1 MVKEKIFRGNKMTF
15 KKTIS
20 LLGLFLVISFIYT
33 LPMLR
38 LTSPHFQLL
47 QGDDLAFHFMR
58 TFSMT
63 DQLKEMGYPTG
74 VGNFS
79 PFQYAYG
86 VNLFYPYETTVLP
99 LALLTMAVGNI
110 FKGYYLYVLLLTFL
124 TLLSAY
130 YGMRYFLK
138 LQLLPLSDKG
148 MKIAPFIFAVVYS
161 FSQYRLVNIFMRTAL
176 GEGAA
181 FVFLPL
187 IMAGFFS
194 LFFDQGKKK
203 SWLIF
208 GMAGLIYTHFVS
220 SLLVVLFLV
229 ICLLLLIPKWSV
241 TVWKQL
247 IFSGAMAAL
256 LSAFCLVPMLE
267 QMQHLDITGAYQASL
282 VEGAQMTGSLAYLF
296 SFVSP
301 EKYSYYTVGIFILIP
316 YLGSLLLFFLP
327 GKKNL
332 FRNKFG
338 FLLLIMTGL
347 LIFMTTNVFPWDYL
361 EDSFIQIIQFPFR
374 LNLLATLLGAVCGSL
389 FFAEV
394 LTAFSKHSGLL
405 ITVSLLLYLA
415 TPLVVSQYLTI
426 QKIMEKYTTATD
438 LQKDGYYNE
447 VSLSM
452 FDYLPKI
459 ADPYE
464 YLNKQ
469 GKINQEKTT
478 IDYTM
483 TGNRAKVNT
492 EKIVANSTVELPL
505 AGYKGVT
512 VKDSDGKDLSFK
524 VAKNGKIRLTK
535 FPKDKFVTVIYQAT
549 LLYKVSFFVSAATLI
564 FLPIILKF
572 RNTRGSK

>member
-1 MVKEKIFRGNKMTF
+1 MVKEKIFRGNLMTF

-20 LLGLFLVISFIYT
+20 LLGLFLVIAFIYT

-63 DQLKEMGYPTG
+63 DQLKEIGYPTG
-74 VGNFS
+74 VGDFS

-130 YGMRYFLK
+130 YGMRYFVKLK
-138 LQLLPLSDKG
+138 LLPLSDKG
-148 MKIAPFIFAVVYS
+148 IKLAPFIFAIVYN
-161 FSQYRLVNIFMRTAL
+161 FSQYRFVNMFMRTAL

-208 GMAGLIYTHFVS
+208 GMTGLIYTHFVS
-220 SLLVVLFLV
+220 SLLMVLFLV
-229 ICLLLLIPKWSV
+229 ICLVLLMPKWSAA
-241 TVWKQL
+241 VWKQL
-247 IFSGAMAAL
+247 LFSGMMAAL
-256 LSAFCLVPMLE
+256 MCAFCLVPMIE
-267 QMQHLDITGAYQASL
+267 QMLHLDITGAYQASL
-282 VEGAQMTGSLAYLF
+282 VEGAQLTGSLAYLL

-316 YLGSLLLFFLP
+316 YLGSLLLFLLP
-327 GKKNL
+327 GKNNL

-338 FLLLIMTGL
+338 FLLLLMTGL
-347 LIFMTTNVFPWDYL
+347 VIFMTTDLFPWQYL
-361 EDSFIQIIQFPFR
+361 ENSFIKIIQFPFR
-374 LNLLATLLGAVCGSL
+374 LNLLGTLLGAVCGSL

-394 LTAFSKHSGLL
+394 LTAFHKHSGLI
-405 ITVSLLLYLA
+405 ITISLLLYLA
-415 TPLVVSQYLTI
+415 TPMIISQYLTS

-478 IDYTM
+478 IAYTI

-512 VKDSDGKDLSFK
+512 VQNSDGKNLSFK
-524 VAKNGKIRLTK
+524 VAKNGKIKIAK
-535 FPKDKFVTVIYQAT
+535 FPKANSLTVIYQET
-549 LLYKVSFFVSAATLI
+549 LLYQVSFFVSAATLI
-564 FLPIILKF
+564 LLPILLKL
-572 RNTRGSK
+572 RSIRGPK